1 MNLKWEVRCESG
13 ETFILKQEV
22 WCPFMGA
29 AAIQAV
35 LTFSNR
41 ASLPMPCPVA
51 LQSPFGGVG
60 EMLSPKGL

>member
-1 MNLKWEVRCESG
+1 MNLKWEVRRESG

-22 WCPFMGA
+22 CCPFTGPA
-29 AAIQAV
+29 TIQAV

-41 ASLPMPCPVA
+41 ASLPMPGPA
-51 LQSPFGGVG
+51 MLQSPFGGVG

>member
-41 ASLPMPCPVA
+41 ASLPMPRPVA
-51 LQSPFGGVG
+51 L
-60 EMLSPKGL
+60 